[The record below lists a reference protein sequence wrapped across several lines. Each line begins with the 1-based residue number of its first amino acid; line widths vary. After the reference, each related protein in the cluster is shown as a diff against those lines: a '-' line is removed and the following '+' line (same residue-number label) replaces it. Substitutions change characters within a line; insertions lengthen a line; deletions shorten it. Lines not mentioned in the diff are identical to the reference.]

1 MTNRSDAWKQL
12 DYAIGEAGGED
23 AFLDKVCDFVIEGL
37 ALRDVASNLGMTY
50 GVMWKWLNEDGR
62 MKDYELALKGHADL
76 VVHEVKGIADAS
88 EDPKLMVDSRKWL
101 SSKWDRNRFAENSK
115 IEVSGSVSLISL
127 LSSLKE
133 LPVEVPPAIEGEAA
147 EVADGEVFEFIGTSP
162 EKIPAK
168 NSEISDEVV
177 I

>member
-12 DYAIGEAGGED
+12 DYAIEEAGGED

-37 ALRDVASNLGMTY
+37 ALRDVSSNMGMTY
-50 GVMWKWLNEDGR
+50 GVLWKWLNEDGR

-88 EDPKLMVDSRKWL
+88 EDPKLRVDSRKWL

-115 IEVSGSVSLISL
+115 VEISGSVSLISL
-127 LSSLKE
+127 LSSLKDIT
-133 LPVEVPPAIEGEAA
+133 PPADEAIE
-147 EVADGEVFEFIGTSP
+147 VVEFVSLPSAITSP

-168 NSEISDEVV
+168 NLQNADEGLV